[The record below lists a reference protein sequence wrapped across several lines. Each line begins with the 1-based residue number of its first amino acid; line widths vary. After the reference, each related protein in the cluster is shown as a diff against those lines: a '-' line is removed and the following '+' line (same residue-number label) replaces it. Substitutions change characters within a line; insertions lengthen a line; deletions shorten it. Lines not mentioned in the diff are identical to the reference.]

1 MSPTSMEELEIT
13 LKNNSNALFI
23 EPGGR
28 YKPPGCLSNHRI
40 AIIIPFRNREEH
52 LLLFLQHMHPFLQR
66 QQIEYGIF
74 VVEQSGFSNMHSL
87 EYYNFNIEP
96 LTHYFRYITLQQSGI
111 DEYWGYRSSES
122 NISSIPVLHLP

>member
-1 MSPTSMEELEIT
+1 MAPVSMEELESVFKKKDNM
-13 LKNNSNALFI
+13 LL

-28 YKPPGCLSNHRI
+28 YKPYACSANHRA

-74 VVEQSGFSNMHSL
+74 IVEQSG
-87 EYYNFNIEP
+87 I
-96 LTHYFRYITLQQSGI
+96 
-111 DEYWGYRSSES
+111 
-122 NISSIPVLHLP
+122 